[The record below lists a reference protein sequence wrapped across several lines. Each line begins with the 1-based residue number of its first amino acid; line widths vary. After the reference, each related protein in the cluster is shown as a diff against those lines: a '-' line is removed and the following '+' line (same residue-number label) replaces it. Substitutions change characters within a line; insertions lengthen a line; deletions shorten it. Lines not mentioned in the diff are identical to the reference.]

1 MAAASAAPLNLLEEG
16 DFEELR
22 GTELAQWSPAGFA
35 GGTSK
40 IKFLAQQEAGN
51 TFARIVVPEDQPDN
65 ARTGSFKMKGWISV
79 DPAWKK
85 LSVKV
90 RVRTKN
96 WRKNAPDW
104 NGAGLMVRFE
114 DEKGEYIPHS
124 ENLFVREETPEWT
137 ELARSVEIRPGSA
150 IVRLEV
156 VNMGVGTVDVDDV
169 QISPE

>member
-1 MAAASAAPLNLLEEG
+1 VEEG

-22 GTELAQWSPAGFA
+22 GTEFSQWAPAGFA

-40 IKFLAQQEAGN
+40 IKFLAQQEGGN
-51 TFARIVVPEDQPDN
+51 TYARLVVPEDQPDD
-65 ARTGSFKMKGWISV
+65 ARTGSFKMKGWIAV

-96 WRKNAPDW
+96 WRKNAPNW

-156 VNMGVGTVDVDDV
+156 VNMGVGAVDVDDV